1 MVSGFDHM
9 DIRLRVEP
17 QHPRTLGVGRRG
29 RGEQVERAEQRRRSY
44 HRLASFKSRSI
55 ITRSALRSP
64 ELTKV
69 NDAAFFS
76 RESCSGVASRVW
88 ASSRNRRRKSSDGL
102 SDSHIRY
109 SPATG
114 VGVGPLYPRTAPSA
128 AYP

>member
-1 MVSGFDHM
+1 MPF
-9 DIRLRVEP
+9 LRP
-17 QHPRTLGVGRRG
+17 QHPRALSVGRHSRC
-29 RGEQVERAEQRRRSY
+29 EETERDEQRRPSY
-44 HRLASFKSRSI
+44 HRLASFKTRSI

-76 RESCSGVASRVW
+76 RESCSGVAFRVW
-88 ASSRNRRRKSSDGL
+88 ASSRKRRRKSSDGL

-114 VGVGPLYPRTAPSA
+114 VGVGPL
-128 AYP
+128 